1 MKKVYSSLGYRLVG
15 VMARMPEKASVG
27 STAHV
32 GVLVRNM
39 GWAAPINY
47 RRAEVRET
55 ISHNVI

>member
-1 MKKVYSSLGYRLVG
+1 
-15 VMARMPEKASVG
+15 MARMPEKASVG
-27 STAHV
+27 STVHV